1 MTIFHPFLGGWGRK
15 KVSYGAVDLSNDYGH
30 GHRQAYRLGK
40 YIKRNDQFKFKFNHS
55 NTSKCQWSVL
65 FISDALDT
73 IAIKWLENNGFPG
86 ITKLTQV
93 LENYASP
100 QSSLVAIIQDGL
112 DKANLKAVSNAQRVQ
127 KWVLLERDFSM
138 AMNELTPTLKMKRA
152 TITKMYKD
160 KIDTMYT

>member
-1 MTIFHPFLGGWGRK
+1 MSIIGT
-15 KVSYGAVDLSNDYGH
+15 
-30 GHRQAYRLGK
+30 
-40 YIKRNDQFKFKFNHS
+40 
-55 NTSKCQWSVL
+55 L
-65 FISDALDT
+65 FSDALDT
-73 IAIKWLENNGFPG
+73 IAIKWLENNGVPG

-93 LENYASP
+93 MENYALP

>member
-1 MTIFHPFLGGWGRK
+1 MSITG
-15 KVSYGAVDLSNDYGH
+15 
-30 GHRQAYRLGK
+30 
-40 YIKRNDQFKFKFNHS
+40 
-55 NTSKCQWSVL
+55 T
-65 FISDALDT
+65 FISDDLDT
-73 IAIKWLENNGFPG
+73 IAIKWLKDNGLSE

-93 LENYASP
+93 LENYALP

-160 KIDTMYT
+160 KINTMYI

>member
-1 MTIFHPFLGGWGRK
+1 M
-15 KVSYGAVDLSNDYGH
+15 
-30 GHRQAYRLGK
+30 
-40 YIKRNDQFKFKFNHS
+40 
-55 NTSKCQWSVL
+55 SVL

-73 IAIKWLENNGFPG
+73 IAIKWLENNGLPG

-100 QSSLVAIIQDGL
+100 QSSLVATIQDGL
-112 DKANLKAVSNAQRVQ
+112 DMANLKAVSNAQRVQ

>member
-1 MTIFHPFLGGWGRK
+1 MSITG
-15 KVSYGAVDLSNDYGH
+15 
-30 GHRQAYRLGK
+30 
-40 YIKRNDQFKFKFNHS
+40 
-55 NTSKCQWSVL
+55 T
-65 FISDALDT
+65 FISDDLDT
-73 IAIKWLENNGFPG
+73 IAIKWLKDNGLSE

-93 LENYASP
+93 LENYSST
-100 QSSLVAIIQDGL
+100 QSSLVAIIQKGI
-112 DKANLKAVSNAQRVQ
+112 DKANLNAVSNAQRVQ

>member
-1 MTIFHPFLGGWGRK
+1 MSIG
-15 KVSYGAVDLSNDYGH
+15 
-30 GHRQAYRLGK
+30 
-40 YIKRNDQFKFKFNHS
+40 
-55 NTSKCQWSVL
+55 SVP

-73 IAIKWLENNGFPG
+73 IAIKWLEKNGLPG
-86 ITKLTQV
+86 ITTLTQV
-93 LENYASP
+93 LENRASSR
-100 QSSLVAIIQDGL
+100 SSLVAIIQDGL
-112 DKANLKAVSNAQRVQ
+112 ERANLKAVSNAQRVQ